1 MPRIYIRKCDYMVL
15 RTAKKGSVTIEAA
28 VVLPLAVIAVLTMI
42 LFVFYM
48 CDVITVRAKAE
59 AYTMKDGDISEIE
72 KDFKEK
78 VTREV
83 LVCNPSDISVS
94 KSNNTVTVDIK
105 LSFSLPFFGIS
116 KEDEI
121 RENYEVENKR
131 KYIDKIKAAKELVK
145 GDNQNGD

>member
-1 MPRIYIRKCDYMVL
+1 MVL

-48 CDVITVRAKAE
+48 CDVITVRSKAE

-83 LVCNPSDISVS
+83 LVCNLSDISVS

>member
-1 MPRIYIRKCDYMVL
+1 
-15 RTAKKGSVTIEAA
+15 
-28 VVLPLAVIAVLTMI
+28 
-42 LFVFYM
+42 M